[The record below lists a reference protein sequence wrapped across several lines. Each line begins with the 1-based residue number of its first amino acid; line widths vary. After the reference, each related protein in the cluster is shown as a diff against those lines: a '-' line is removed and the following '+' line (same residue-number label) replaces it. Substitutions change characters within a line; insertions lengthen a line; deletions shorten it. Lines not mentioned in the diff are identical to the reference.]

1 MFVGEYINEDGE
13 LALAYETQKTIN
25 KQLELELQDEKAK
38 YKAYEKEYKLEIEKL
53 REDNERQQRLLSAN
67 LTTTPQSQSE
77 AFMQH
82 EITRLTNENLELQD
96 KNDALDE
103 QVRKLKKQ
111 VKAMAKKL
119 KEAGLD
125 IEEAKSENNKEA
137 KHGRALPSLRKKERD
152 YMGMFSYPAGEE
164 NNIMKELVVSKF
176 TEIKMQMHLV
186 QNGFCRFK
194 AKDCSF
200 SIAWIASIYCIHV
213 HQAYRLHQWW
223 GQSSIVTVSVHKYGE
238 KSYSQE
244 KWRLRNNCTMA
255 VKYIKVSIT
264 KLFVFLK

>member
-1 MFVGEYINEDGE
+1 MLGEYINEDGE

-53 REDNERQQRLLSAN
+53 REDNERQQRLLAAN

-111 VKAMAKKL
+111 VKLMAKKL

-125 IEEAKSENNKEA
+125 IEESKNDNNKDA
-137 KHGRALPSLRKKERD
+137 VGKHGRALPSLRKKNRD
-152 YMGMFSYPAGEE
+152 YMGMFSYPEGEE
-164 NNIMKELVVSKF
+164 NNIMKELVVSK
-176 TEIKMQMHLV
+176 
-186 QNGFCRFK
+186 
-194 AKDCSF
+194 
-200 SIAWIASIYCIHV
+200 SI
-213 HQAYRLHQWW
+213 L
-223 GQSSIVTVSVHKYGE
+223 
-238 KSYSQE
+238 
-244 KWRLRNNCTMA
+244 N
-255 VKYIKVSIT
+255 
-264 KLFVFLK
+264 F